1 MATSDVPRGGV
12 YPPSGTAVFLG
23 GGRPDHPEGGGEP
36 DYAFWRPRYPTRA
49 TSVRS
54 ALFLLLGVCVGGFV
68 GMEVLGC
75 GKQVLGVR
83 AAKTTI
89 ERV

>member
-1 MATSDVPRGGV
+1 MGKLV
-12 YPPSGTAVFLG
+12 L
-23 GGRPDHPEGGGEP
+23 
-36 DYAFWRPRYPTRA
+36 
-49 TSVRS
+49 
-54 ALFLLLGVCVGGFV
+54 CMGGFV
-68 GMEVLGC
+68 AWFVGMGVVGC

>member
-1 MATSDVPRGGV
+1 MMTR
-12 YPPSGTAVFLG
+12 T
-23 GGRPDHPEGGGEP
+23 
-36 DYAFWRPRYPTRA
+36 WNTRA
-49 TSVRS
+49 TSVRG
-54 ALFLLLGVCVGGFV
+54 ALFLLLGVYVGGFV
-68 GMEVLGC
+68 GMVVLGC

>member
-1 MATSDVPRGGV
+1 MTR
-12 YPPSGTAVFLG
+12 T
-23 GGRPDHPEGGGEP
+23 
-36 DYAFWRPRYPTRA
+36 WNTRA
-49 TSVRS
+49 TSVRG

-68 GMEVLGC
+68 GMVVLGC

-89 ERV
+89 ERVREFEVLIFLLFHGSNN

>member
-1 MATSDVPRGGV
+1 MLLKCFFGIKNTP
-12 YPPSGTAVFLG
+12 
-23 GGRPDHPEGGGEP
+23 
-36 DYAFWRPRYPTRA
+36 
-49 TSVRS
+49 
-54 ALFLLLGVCVGGFV
+54 ALFLLLGVYVGGFV
-68 GMEVLGC
+68 GMMVLGC